1 MPARP
6 GHFRNSAGLTTPA
19 SISFSRL
26 MKISLAS
33 ALIKLEK
40 LNQPSS
46 VIFYFPWTD
55 SLGTEKTGQAA
66 CFAIR
71 GHGVPEIIDY
81 MSKRIVNICNFC

>member
-1 MPARP
+1 M
-6 GHFRNSAGLTTPA
+6 
-19 SISFSRL
+19 I
-26 MKISLAS
+26 
-33 ALIKLEK
+33 
-40 LNQPSS
+40 QPSS

-55 SLGTEKTGQAA
+55 SLGTAKTGQVG